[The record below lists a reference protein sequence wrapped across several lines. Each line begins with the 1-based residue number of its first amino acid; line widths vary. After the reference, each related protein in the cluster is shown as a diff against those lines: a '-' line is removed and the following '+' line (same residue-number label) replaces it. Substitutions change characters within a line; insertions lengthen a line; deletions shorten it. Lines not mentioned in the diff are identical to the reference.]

1 MTINKGLYPFN
12 FVTGCSISDVAGVLD
27 TMLAILYYFIIVI
40 VIIIDFIGVSG
51 FDPFYYGL
59 LFFNFFNS
67 VF

>member
-1 MTINKGLYPFN
+1 
-12 FVTGCSISDVAGVLD
+12 
-27 TMLAILYYFIIVI
+27 MLAILYYFIIVI

>member
-1 MTINKGLYPFN
+1 
-12 FVTGCSISDVAGVLD
+12 
-27 TMLAILYYFIIVI
+27 MLAILYYFIIAI

-67 VF
+67 VFRRMNKDHVKIYVS